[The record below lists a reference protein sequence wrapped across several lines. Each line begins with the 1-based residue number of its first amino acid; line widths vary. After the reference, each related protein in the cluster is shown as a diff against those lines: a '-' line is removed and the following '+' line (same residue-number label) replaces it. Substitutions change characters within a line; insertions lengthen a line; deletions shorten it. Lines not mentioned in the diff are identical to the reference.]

1 MFLRRRKAKGKM
13 YAGEILVAPRGS
25 WKKFVSGI
33 HPPLDRQFDQKQ
45 GGVVE
50 ETLQKL
56 LELPPK
62 AARNPMLDTDVAL
75 DIIVPEY
82 DFGEFLVLSA
92 GNFSFP
98 VTWRPSILVTGRLY
112 EIGSGKTIYATTIK
126 HSLCWPSW
134 GKKVFSL
141 SKLLRI
147 HSFMNRAEMDRLTT
161 EAYIK
166 LLSKISK
173 NS

>member
-1 MFLRRRKAKGKM
+1 MFLKRKKAKGKI
-13 YAGEILVAPRGS
+13 YAGEILVVPRAGLR
-25 WKKFVSGI
+25 KFVSSI
-33 HPPLDRQFDQKQ
+33 HPPLDRQFDQNQ
-45 GGVVE
+45 GEVVE
-50 ETLQKL
+50 ETLRSL
-56 LELPPK
+56 LELAPK
-62 AARNPMLDTDVAL
+62 SERDPELETDLAI

-112 EIGSGKTIYATTIK
+112 EIGSGKTINATTVK
-126 HSLCWPSW
+126 HSVSWPSW
-134 GKKVFSL
+134 GGKILSL
-141 SKLLRI
+141 TKLLRF
-147 HSFMNRAEMDRLTT
+147 HSFMSRADMERLTT

-166 LLSKISK
+166 LLSKILK